1 MDLEQQIDDEDI
13 EVDMSPM
20 IDMVFLLL
28 IFFIVASIIVEDKVK
43 VAIPSAVYAKV
54 TDDVT
59 GRYMIS
65 INKKEE
71 LFAGFGEN
79 KVTID
84 ELKEILVREVAANPS
99 LRLIIRSDG
108 DVKYKIN
115 EEVMTACGEAGATNL
130 AYAAFEQ

>member
-28 IFFIVASIIVEDKVK
+28 IFFIVASIITVDKVD
-43 VAIPSAVYAKV
+43 VDIPSAVYAKV
-54 TDDVT
+54 TEDVT

-71 LFAGFGEN
+71 LFAGLGEN

-84 ELKEILVREVAANPS
+84 ELKDILAKELEMDPG

-115 EEVMTACGEAGATNL
+115 EEVMTACGEVGATNL